1 MQLSGFSRYQSHI
14 PQVLP
19 RRSRSFKCFHRC
31 ATDRGRYRGSLNIA
45 AVDKLISIAYRS
57 LQFTPF
63 TEFWFFQ
70 VVQIF
75 WSSKIKVV
83 RTSPGQLWPYTNY
96 FWGIGNCRIYLVH
109 QFAMLYYPFCDMLD
123 VFRGCCLDLH
133 VRKAIICE
141 CSATDS
147 SNLKSLP
154 DVSGS

>member
-19 RRSRSFKCFHRC
+19 RRSWSFKCFHRC

-57 LQFTPF
+57 LQFTPVYRVLILPSGADF
-63 TEFWFFQ
+63 LEFKDQSSENKSWSIIALHQLFF
-70 VVQIF
+70 
-75 WSSKIKVV
+75 
-83 RTSPGQLWPYTNY
+83 
-96 FWGIGNCRIYLVH
+96 GNCRIYLVH
-109 QFAMLYYPFCDMLD
+109 QFAMLYYSFCDMLD